1 MDAPV
6 WPQSQELMY
15 AALFKKMASIDRLLM
30 LGKTSKAIQEG
41 DSLLGIVRNQ
51 DSRISESFCKQ
62 VRHSRTQRVVVVAV
76 VFTIMQYSISHSITT
91 SEVNIQGCRFEA
103 NVDGAG
109 RSSLPPFL

>member
-1 MDAPV
+1 MDPPA
-6 WPQSQELMY
+6 WPQNQELMY

-51 DSRISESFCKQ
+51 ESRIGESFCKQ

-76 VFTIMQYSISHSITT
+76 VFTIMQYSISHAIT
-91 SEVNIQGCRFEA
+91 SKVNVQGCRFEA